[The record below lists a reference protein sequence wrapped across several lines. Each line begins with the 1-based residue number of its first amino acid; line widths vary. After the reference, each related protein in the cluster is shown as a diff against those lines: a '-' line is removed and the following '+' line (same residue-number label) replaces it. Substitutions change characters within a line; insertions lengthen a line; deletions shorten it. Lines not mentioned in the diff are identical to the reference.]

1 MLSIST
7 RSALCV
13 VSLSVLS
20 LVACSEVLEPVAL
33 PEMQTKRA
41 QQEEFEINLQ
51 PLNFAAA
58 KKLNKARYNR
68 MVSRPGN
75 AFSADL
81 VAEATL
87 LKPSFPPTSQS
98 QPYKLGVGDEVAL
111 IQVLD
116 TATTL
121 SALAGG
127 IDLGEDGTNTNLALP
142 NDSTEVIET
151 KGRVGTDGSL
161 LLIGVGRLEALGREI
176 SELRD
181 EARNIFIRN
190 GKAPDF
196 QLEITGFNSQLA
208 YITTD
213 IVTDTSS
220 STIPITDQGITLRQT
235 IAAASIAFNEKVLT
249 IVSFQRSGKT
259 YSFGLADL
267 LADNAPKIYLKDQ
280 DHIFVKNLTYQP
292 GKVFLLG
299 GVTPQIIPIQP
310 EERQTL
316 AAALFAEEGP
326 LDTASAQRSAVYLL
340 RGRNPIQAYHLDAQ
354 NPASVLV
361 ADAVELRPNDIVF
374 VAEQPLN
381 SFNRTIV
388 SILPLRVLLRDI
400 QDENFP

>member
-1 MLSIST
+1 MLSISA

-51 PLNFAAA
+51 PLNFEAA

-127 IDLGEDGTNTNLALP
+127 LDLGADGTNTNLALP
-142 NDSTEVIET
+142 NDTTEVIET

-208 YITTD
+208 YLTTD
-213 IVTDTSS
+213 GGATA
-220 STIPITDQGITLRQT
+220 STVIPVTDQGVTLRQ
-235 IAAASIAFNEKVLT
+235 IVANAGIAFNEQVLT
-249 IVSFQRSGKT
+249 VVRFQRSGKT
-259 YSFGLADL
+259 YTFGLADL

-280 DHIFVKNLTYQP
+280 DHVFVKDLKYQP

-299 GVTPQIIPIQP
+299 GVTPRIIEIIP
-310 EERQTL
+310 EERPTL
-316 AAALFAEEGP
+316 ATALFADEGP
-326 LDTASAQRSAVYLL
+326 LDKPSAQRSAVYLL
-340 RGRNPIQAYHLDAQ
+340 RGRNPTQAYHLDAQ

-381 SFNRTIV
+381 AFNRTIV